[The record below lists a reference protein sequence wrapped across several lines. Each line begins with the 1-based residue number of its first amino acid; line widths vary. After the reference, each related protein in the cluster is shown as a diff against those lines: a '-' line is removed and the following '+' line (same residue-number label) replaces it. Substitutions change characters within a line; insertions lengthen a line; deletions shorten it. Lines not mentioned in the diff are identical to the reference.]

1 MNIEGEKFQVIDTL
15 NSPITVPDC
24 FVKRDSK
31 IGTGNGEAKLYIA
44 PKTIMHTFFGTN
56 QFAAKCFLLQSDLIS
71 YMNTLQYIY
80 GDSGNSGSNASQF
93 SPSPI
98 TLSSLSSVL
107 NEISV
112 ILPDSNL

>member
-44 PKTIMHTFFGTN
+44 PKTMMPTFFGTN
-56 QFAAKCFLLQSDLIS
+56 
-71 YMNTLQYIY
+71 
-80 GDSGNSGSNASQF
+80 
-93 SPSPI
+93 
-98 TLSSLSSVL
+98 
-107 NEISV
+107 
-112 ILPDSNL
+112 

>member
-44 PKTIMHTFFGTN
+44 PKTIMHTFLVQTN
-56 QFAAKCFLLQSDLIS
+56 SQP
-71 YMNTLQYIY
+71 
-80 GDSGNSGSNASQF
+80 NASYCKA
-93 SPSPI
+93 I
-98 TLSSLSSVL
+98 
-107 NEISV
+107 
-112 ILPDSNL
+112 